1 MMTCEFP
8 FRRFISMESPP
19 LSAAGREAQLSAPR
33 SPLRRSTSAS
43 TSFESTPPPLT
54 SLAPPPAPSSSSSA
68 VAIEVQA
75 LGLRSPPRR
84 PTPHFAWVGQEA
96 HHHQTA
102 PRSPSRRPVSTL
114 PTTTDGPTNPEPR
127 RSTTV
132 SPCRKLPQIEEPVL
146 TAVGHEAQLVSPA
159 RSPRRRIN
167 TASLRDHPLKDKS
180 LLRVQQQPKATHSES
195 QSQNSGPIFG
205 GNCNGVFGALPSN
218 PWVLH
223 FSRDGVKGSAFDE
236 QVRGQ
241 LRTSTR
247 SYKLGH
253 LLESVDVGTYAK
265 LSSASVHD
273 LIKLINHKL
282 QNVKVHK
289 KPCEELFYYL
299 QMLDESLLSLFKS
312 PDVALANLS
321 HGVHRLLG
329 MLKECLADAYVLVK
343 RCESRSPIHPNLV
356 SNVPAKFLAVEG
368 EIQRIIPVLRLAI
381 VQHQHNLG
389 RVSFDT
395 ASDDLFTT
403 PTRHNRA
410 ASDLGSS
417 QAKERTRSG
426 ESQVLD
432 EFDEPAQ
439 KSGSDSHSP
448 SRFRKFVPWHLDVHP
463 LKMHRREAQTYL
475 CKACHQVGKG
485 CVVSCSPCNYHV
497 HPGCVELN
505 EAIQQ
510 LEEIRIN
517 KLSMIDDSLNT
528 DINLCRLTP

>member
-1 MMTCEFP
+1 MMKCESP

-19 LSAAGREAQLSAPR
+19 LSAVGREAQLSATR
-33 SPLRRSTSAS
+33 SPLRRSTSAM
-43 TSFESTPPPLT
+43 TSLEPPSPPPPRA
-54 SLAPPPAPSSSSSA
+54 SLAIPVSPSCCSPSA
-68 VAIEVQA
+68 AAIEAQA

-84 PTPHFAWVGQEA
+84 PIAHFARVGHDALHLQ
-96 HHHQTA
+96 HH
-102 PRSPSRRPVSTL
+102 
-114 PTTTDGPTNPEPR
+114 GPTLDVVNLEPR

-132 SPCRKLPQIEEPVL
+132 SPCRKLPQIEEPLL
-146 TAVGHEAQLVSPA
+146 TAVGHEAQLVSPS

-167 TASLRDHPLKDKS
+167 TASLRDHLLKDKC
-180 LLRVQQQPKATHSES
+180 LRRLQQQQPHSEI
-195 QSQNSGPIFG
+195 QSQNSGPIVG
-205 GNCNGVFGALPSN
+205 AICDGVFGALPSN

-223 FSRDGVKGSAFDE
+223 FSREGVKGSAFDE

-253 LLESVDVGTYAK
+253 RLESVDVGTFAK

-273 LIKLINHKL
+273 LIKLITNKL

-289 KPCEELFYYL
+289 KSCEDLFYYL
-299 QMLDESLLSLFKS
+299 QMLDDSLLSLFKT
-312 PDVALANLS
+312 PDVAEANLS

-343 RCESRSPIHPNLV
+343 RCESRSPLHPNLV

-368 EIQRIIPVLRLAI
+368 EIRRITPVLRLAI
-381 VQHQHNLG
+381 AQHQDNMG
-389 RVSFDT
+389 RVAFDT
-395 ASDDLFTT
+395 ASDDLSSAATRRNTT
-403 PTRHNRA
+403 
-410 ASDLGSS
+410 SSSLGSS
-417 QAKERTRSG
+417 ETKDRTRSC
-426 ESQVLD
+426 ESQVLEELD
-432 EFDEPAQ
+432 ELAQ
-439 KSGSDSHSP
+439 KSGLDSHSP
-448 SRFRKFVPWHLDVHP
+448 SRLRTFVPWRLDVHP
-463 LKMHRREAQTYL
+463 LKMHRSESQTYL

-485 CVVSCSPCNYHV
+485 CVVSCSRCNYHV

-517 KLSMIDDSLNT
+517 KLSMNDDCMNS
-528 DINLCRLTP
+528 DRNLCGLTR